1 MCCNHQRII
10 VDEPE
15 SVFEQFLKELKVSE
29 PKMARRVVRA
39 LRKTFNVAKTN
50 GLTDE
55 QGAWITENLSLEK
68 QYELLGFAVSSATRE
83 EYRQEL
89 IKSYIEEAAE
99 EIARVVEDEMQGL
112 DESTYW
118 KD

>member
-1 MCCNHQRII
+1 MCCNHQIII
-10 VDEPE
+10 VGEPE
-15 SVFEQFLKELKVSE
+15 TVFEQFLKQLRVGD

-39 LRKTFNVAKTN
+39 LRKTFNPAKTN

-55 QGAWITENLSLEK
+55 QGEWLTENLSLK
-68 QYELLGFAVSSATRE
+68 LQGDLLGFEVSPVTRE
-83 EYRQEL
+83 EYRLEL
-89 IKSYIEEAAE
+89 IKHYAEEAAD

-112 DESTYW
+112 DETTYW